1 MNTKDQKKNEKIV
14 YVVTSGADN
23 PEMAT
28 LPFVHANA
36 ALVMEVEAVVVL
48 LGPAVM
54 LARKGFIKHV
64 FAGGLPP
71 LQKLLDDF
79 LAQGGRLLLCTPCI
93 QFRQID
99 QSELIE
105 EAKPIAAAAFTDE
118 VLSANAVLN
127 Y

>member
-1 MNTKDQKKNEKIV
+1 MVEEIKKEKIL
-14 YVVTSGADN
+14 YVVSHGADD
-23 PEMAT
+23 PERAT
-28 LPFVHANA
+28 LPFVHANG
-36 ALVMEVEAVVVL
+36 ALAMDVEAVVVL

-54 LARKGFIKHV
+54 LARKGCMNHV
-64 FAGGLPP
+64 FAGGMPP
-71 LQKLLDDF
+71 LKKLVEEF

-105 EAKPIAAAAFTDE
+105 EAKPIAAAVFTEE

>member
-1 MNTKDQKKNEKIV
+1 MSEETKREKIV
-14 YVVTSGADN
+14 YVVSHGADE
-23 PEMAT
+23 PERAIW
-28 LPFVHANA
+28 PFVHANA
-36 ALVMEVEAVVVL
+36 ALAMEVDAVVVL

-54 LARKGFIKHV
+54 LARKGCMNHV
-64 FAGGLPP
+64 FAGGMPP
-71 LQKLLDDF
+71 LKKLVDQF

-105 EAKPIAAAAFTDE
+105 EAKPIAAAVFTQE
-118 VLSANAVLN
+118 ILSANAVLN

>member
-1 MNTKDQKKNEKIV
+1 MVEEVKREKIL
-14 YVVTSGADN
+14 YVVSHGADD
-23 PEMAT
+23 PERAT
-28 LPFVHANA
+28 LPFVHANG
-36 ALVMEVEAVVVL
+36 ALAMDVEAVVVL

-54 LARKGFIKHV
+54 LARKGCMNHV
-64 FAGGLPP
+64 FAGGMPP
-71 LQKLLDDF
+71 LKKLVEEF

-105 EAKPIAAAAFTDE
+105 EAKPIAAAVFTEE

>member
-1 MNTKDQKKNEKIV
+1 MAQQEKKEKIL
-14 YVVTSGADN
+14 YVVTHGADD
-23 PEMAT
+23 PERAT

-36 ALVMEVEAVVVL
+36 ALVMDVEAVVVL
-48 LGPAVM
+48 LGSAVM
-54 LARKGFIKHV
+54 LARKEFMNHV

-71 LQKLLDDF
+71 LKKLMDDF

-93 QFRQID
+93 QFRQI
-99 QSELIE
+99 SEAELIE
-105 EAKPIAAAAFTDE
+105 QAKLIAAAVFTEE